1 MDVVLDVD
9 PNLDVFRIAN
19 SARRA
24 RLEFRH
30 CRRVSTHA
38 ARDNQPEWIAA
49 GTAAGHFPLSMG
61 YF

>member
-1 MDVVLDVD
+1 MNAVLDVD
-9 PNLDVFRIAN
+9 RNLDVFRIAN
-19 SARRA
+19 SAWRA
-24 RLEFRH
+24 RLEF
-30 CRRVSTHA
+30 STHA